1 MNGTSESKII
11 GVSWS
16 DDHSWQGYGDYQT
29 EMTVNTEKPI
39 TPPAGL
45 KFYSY
50 KLNATLYSQEG
61 QPAPAPITNQEVFVG
76 IDNNDV
82 YFQGM
87 TTLAPKSYMKGTLN
101 GTTVTFANGQYIGNS
116 IEDGLPLFLH
126 GFSGSKA
133 VDVVYTFDSANETYT
148 QSTPFVLFGG
158 LPSKLYFYVAHTQSQ
173 LVGEVTGITLP
184 SIDNR
189 TVVGETYFDIT
200 GREVSNPENGLF
212 IKSVKYDDGT
222 QETVKVL
229 K

>member
-1 MNGTSESKII
+1 
-11 GVSWS
+11 
-16 DDHSWQGYGDYQT
+16 
-29 EMTVNTEKPI
+29 
-39 TPPAGL
+39 
-45 KFYSY
+45 
-50 KLNATLYSQEG
+50 
-61 QPAPAPITNQEVFVG
+61 
-76 IDNNDV
+76 
-82 YFQGM
+82 M